1 MSEETMVLV
10 GNLEQMNNTTSS
22 GAMDAVCATRCN
34 RLRVCGSAVD
44 LESNERPLS
53 LGAFSRPVRDG
64 HLPAVLPPCTH
75 VILYHTI
82 FQDGSDFNFCFD
94 VI

>member
-44 LESNERPLS
+44 LESNERP
-53 LGAFSRPVRDG
+53 PWVRIRVRSEMDTC
-64 HLPAVLPPCTH
+64 LPCCHRPCTH
-75 VILYHTI
+75 VTLYHTI
-82 FQDGSDFNFCFD
+82 FQDGSDFCFD